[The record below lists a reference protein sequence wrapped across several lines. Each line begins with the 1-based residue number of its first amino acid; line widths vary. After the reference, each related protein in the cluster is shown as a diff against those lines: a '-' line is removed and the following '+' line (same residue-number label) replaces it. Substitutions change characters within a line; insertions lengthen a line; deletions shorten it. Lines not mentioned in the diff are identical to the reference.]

1 MVNSIGSSLPPRPA
15 PDSSPEGPRPPS
27 NEPFDQGFPI
37 IADADRPIAPLRV
50 LKHGDS
56 FGVFDPRGD
65 IIPSEASEGG
75 FYHDGTRFLSRFEL
89 RLYGQHPLLLSSTIS
104 ADNAVF
110 EADLTNPDLLRDGV
124 VAVGRGEINIC
135 RTRML
140 WDARCVERI
149 QVTNYRLDRIEVPIS
164 IHFDADFADVF
175 EVRGTRRARR
185 GERLPDET
193 SDGYLMRYRGLDDR
207 ERRARLWWSRRPDR
221 GGQNR
226 VMWMLA
232 LEPSA
237 TASVDLSVEYEV
249 DGLSTASSAR
259 VSFEHVLTL
268 KKTGRERAPHA
279 FCCNL
284 ASSSSIF
291 NRWLD
296 RSSADLQIMMTETPH
311 GIYPYAGIP
320 WFSTPFGRD
329 GIITA
334 FEMLWLNPDVAR
346 GVLSFT
352 AKTQATSTDDARD
365 ARPGK
370 IFHEMRGGEMAALGE
385 VPFGCYYGSC
395 DVTPLFVML
404 AHAYYQRTGDLAFVD
419 RIWPNVV
426 RALEWMQSSGDVD
439 GDGFLEYARQSET
452 GLVQQGWKDSHD
464 SVFHADGSL
473 AEPPIALCE
482 VQGYAHAAWMGASK
496 LASLLGDKRSS
507 DDWSA
512 RAERLRVQ
520 FEESFWCDD
529 LGTYALALDGKKRP
543 CRVRTSNP
551 GHCLFAGIVSRERA
565 ERLCST
571 LLEDASFAGW
581 GVRTVASTERR
592 YNPQSYH
599 NGSIWPHDNA
609 LIAAGLARYGF
620 TGAARRILTAMADL
634 SEAVDLH
641 RLPELICGFPRR
653 GREYPTLYPV
663 ACAPQAW
670 PAGAVFLLL
679 AAALGVQVD
688 APARR
693 ISVSRGRL
701 PDSLD
706 WIRLTDLAV
715 GDARVDLRL
724 ERHPHDVGV
733 TVLRRAGHVEIV
745 TVN

>member
-1 MVNSIGSSLPPRPA
+1 M
-15 PDSSPEGPRPPS
+15 DQ
-27 NEPFDQGFPI
+27 FDQGFPI
-37 IADADRPIAPLRV
+37 IADSERPTAPLRV

-56 FGVFDPRGD
+56 FAVFGARGD
-65 IIPSEASEGG
+65 IAASEASEEGL
-75 FYHDGTRFLSRFEL
+75 YHDGTRFLSRFEL
-89 RLYGQHPLLLSSTIS
+89 MLFGHHPLLLSSTVS
-104 ADNAVF
+104 ADNALF

-124 VAVGRGEINIC
+124 IAVERGEINIC

-185 GERLPDET
+185 GERLPDEAG
-193 SDGYLMRYRGLDDR
+193 DEYLVMRYRGLDHR
-207 ERRARLWWSRRPDR
+207 ERCAKVRWNRRPDR

-226 VMWMLA
+226 VMWMLS
-232 LEPSA
+232 LESMANA
-237 TASVDLSVEYEV
+237 TIDISVEYDA
-249 DGLSTASSAR
+249 DGCESASASG
-259 VSFEHVLTL
+259 VSFDNVLTM
-268 KKTGRERAPHA
+268 KRGARAQEPHA

-284 ASSSSIF
+284 ASSSTIF

-296 RSSADLQIMMTETPH
+296 RSSADLQIMMTDTSH
-311 GIYPYAGIP
+311 GRYPYAGIP

-334 FEMLWLNPDVAR
+334 FEMLWLNPDVAH
-346 GVLSFT
+346 GVLSFL
-352 AKTQATSTDDARD
+352 AKTQATTTDDARD
-365 ARPGK
+365 SQPGK
-370 IFHEMRGGEMAALGE
+370 ILHEMRGGEMAALGE

-404 AHAYYQRTGDLAFVD
+404 AEAYYRRTGDLVFID
-419 RIWPNVV
+419 QIWPNIV
-426 RALEWMQSSGDVD
+426 RALEWMHVSGDLD
-439 GDGFLEYARQSET
+439 GDGFLEYARQSDT

-464 SVFHADGSL
+464 SVFHADGSP

-482 VQGYAHAAWMGASK
+482 VQGYAYAAWKGAAQ
-496 LASLLGDKRSS
+496 LALRRGDQAAA
-507 DDWSA
+507 DEWTA
-512 RAERLRVQ
+512 RAERLRVH
-520 FEESFWCDD
+520 FERAFWCDD

-551 GHCLFAGIVSRERA
+551 GHCLFTGIASPERA
-565 ERLCST
+565 ERVCAT
-571 LLEDASFAGW
+571 LMDDASFAGW
-581 GVRTVASTERR
+581 GVRTVAASERR

-609 LIAAGLARYGF
+609 LIAAGMARYGF

-670 PAGAVFLLL
+670 AAGAVFLLL
-679 AAALGVQVD
+679 AATLGVHVD

-693 ISVSRGRL
+693 ISFSRGRL
-701 PDSLD
+701 PETLD

-715 GDARVDLRL
+715 GDARIDIRL

-733 TVLRRAGHVEIV
+733 TVLRREGQVEIV
-745 TVN
+745 TIK